1 MDDKFRVYLRAFE
14 LDDYKISSK
23 WRNDNEIWNRL
34 VGPKYFVSPAYEK
47 RWVEDAIF
55 NSSDKILLAI
65 CLKENNDYIG
75 NAYLTDID
83 WINRTA
89 ISGSLIGEK
98 KYWSKGLGTEA
109 RLLLNKFAFYE
120 RGINRI
126 WAKVLEDNIA
136 SQKMLEKC
144 GYKKEGLMRQA
155 VYKNGTFKNLV
166 IMSVLREDFDK
177 VIKNYI

>member
-1 MDDKFRVYLRAFE
+1 MFEGFRVYLRALE
-14 LDDYKISSK
+14 PDDYKTSIK
-23 WRNDNEIWNRL
+23 WRNDDEIWNM
-34 VGPKYFVSPAYEK
+34 VGGPRYFVSEAYEK
-47 RWVEDAIF
+47 KWVEDAIS
-55 NSSDKILLAI
+55 NSSKISLAI
-65 CLKENNDYIG
+65 CLKESHEYIG